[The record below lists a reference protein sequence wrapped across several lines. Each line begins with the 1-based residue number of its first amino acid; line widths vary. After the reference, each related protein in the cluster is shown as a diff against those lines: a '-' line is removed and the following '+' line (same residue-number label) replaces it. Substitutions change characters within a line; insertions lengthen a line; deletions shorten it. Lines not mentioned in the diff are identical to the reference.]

1 MQLIELLTPFAPE
14 DRTRPPARKKNSRRA
29 TPISAAER
37 RKSITNLKLT
47 ADQVREMR
55 RLKPYDPVTKTWL
68 EQPEPKYTTKDMAA
82 KFNVAQGTVYKALT
96 YEQWKDV

>member
-1 MQLIELLTPFAPE
+1 
-14 DRTRPPARKKNSRRA
+14 
-29 TPISAAER
+29 
-37 RKSITNLKLT
+37 
-47 ADQVREMR
+47 MR